1 MLEEFGHLQ
10 VGDVLA
16 TVSVEPRDPD
26 THYQESDW
34 QHECAESEVKQLEQ
48 DFLDGVH
55 ATNAGVGRV
64 RPFFKEPLKWYC
76 KRRNYA
82 CDCYAKYMLS
92 PLSSHYT
99 TRI

>member
-55 ATNAGVGRV
+55 ATNAGVGRKSNNSNKISSTV
-64 RPFFKEPLKWYC
+64 FTPPTPESAGYGHFLK
-76 KRRNYA
+76 N
-82 CDCYAKYMLS
+82 L
-92 PLSSHYT
+92 
-99 TRI
+99 